1 MPRHLRRPRLNPRR
15 LSVALGTST
24 PRLVAG
30 LSLVLVGATGL
41 AWSVLSGNAYDAA
54 AAERASF
61 AVSGVLQPDT
71 LTAQITENTLVEPV
85 VNAGGPAEATPT
97 EATSHVVTGGENL
110 VSIALA
116 YGLANGQLTAANPG
130 INPSLIK
137 PGQVLTIPVPDP
149 SYVPPKDLFKDEE
162 PVVASAGTKAK
173 TGTKTVTAASIG
185 SSFNP
190 VSPMSYRQRSQG
202 FHKSHPGVD
211 FAGPIGTPV
220 RAAEAGCFAV
230 VDGVG
235 WNGGYGKT
243 LVLTHGS
250 GYSTRYA
257 HLSGFADVA
266 EVGVCV
272 ERGQTIGY
280 NGNTGR
286 STGPHLHFEIR
297 RNGVAINPAT
307 FGF

>member
-1 MPRHLRRPRLNPRR
+1 M
-15 LSVALGTST
+15 
-24 PRLVAG
+24 
-30 LSLVLVGATGL
+30 LVGTIGL
-41 AWSVLSGNAYDAA
+41 AWSLLLRPVYDAG

-71 LTAQITENTLVEPV
+71 LTAQITETTLVVPV
-85 VNAGGPAEATPT
+85 VNAGGPAEAAPT
-97 EATSHVVTGGENL
+97 EATSHVVEGGETL
-110 VSIALA
+110 VSIALKF
-116 YGLANGQLTAANPG
+116 GLANGQLTAANPG
-130 INPSLIK
+130 INPNLIK

-149 SYVPPKDLFKDEE
+149 TYVPPKDLFGVEE
-162 PVVASAGTKAK
+162 TAVARSKAN
-173 TGTKTVTAASIG
+173 TAKTVTSASIG

-190 VSPMSYRQRSQG
+190 VSPMNYRQRSQG
-202 FHKSHPGVD
+202 FHRSHPGVD
-211 FAGPIGTPV
+211 FAAPVGTPV
-220 RAAEAGCFAV
+220 RAAETGCFAV
-230 VDGVG
+230 VDGAG

-297 RNGVAINPAT
+297 RNGVAINPAN